1 MFIGFIPVMFA
12 VLAAIASCRNLALA
26 RWVWGVCALLVACWA
41 TYHGS
46 HHLSDLKQLGAW

>member
-12 VLAAIASCRNLALA
+12 VVAIVGGRKSVVVA
-26 RWVWGVCALLVACWA
+26 RVLWGVCALLVVCWA
-41 TYHGS
+41 LYHGS